1 LSGDSEKKLK
11 RMADLLRSGA
21 RMLPQFCPV
30 CGSPLFE
37 MPSGEV
43 WCANCEKKV
52 VIVKEGEA
60 ETAAMKALLWPS
72 LEESILGK
80 LKEIDVRIRDEEDPE
95 ELFRLGRILN
105 TLLEAL
111 ERLRRVRS

>member
-1 LSGDSEKKLK
+1 LSEDSEKKLK

-37 MPSGEV
+37 MPSGEI
-43 WCANCEKKV
+43 WCATCEKKV

-60 ETAAMKALLWPS
+60 EAAAMKAVLWPS

-80 LKEIDVRIRDEEDPE
+80 LKEIDLRIRDEEDPE
-95 ELFRLGRILN
+95 ELYRLGKILN

-111 ERLRRVRS
+111 ERLRKVRG